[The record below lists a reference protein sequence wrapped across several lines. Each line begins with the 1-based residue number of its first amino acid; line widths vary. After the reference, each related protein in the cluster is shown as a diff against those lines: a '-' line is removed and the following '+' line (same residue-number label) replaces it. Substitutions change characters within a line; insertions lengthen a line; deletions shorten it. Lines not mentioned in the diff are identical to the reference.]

1 MYNAVRNLKEVPG
14 GDLSVVVDMLGRHR
28 SELGRSTGGCSPP
41 QRMGLA
47 GTPGSW
53 LLSTLGLIVK
63 KKPCFWL
70 LQGIIASGITYYVQG
85 LVMKTRGPVFVT
97 AFNPLCMII
106 VAALG
111 SIILA
116 EKLYL
121 GRPVLDQNLYYLGM
135 KYTSATFASAS
146 INVLPAITFILAI
159 IFRLERINVKK
170 VHDVAKIVGTG
181 ITVAG
186 AMVMTLY
193 KGPIIDFIM
202 SHGGSHHGSSTS
214 EPTDQHWV
222 IGTLMLLASCCGWAS
237 FFILQSFTLK
247 QYPAELSLTALIC
260 LMGMVQGATVS
271 LVMERDPTAWKIG
284 FDSRLLAAA
293 YSGVVCSGIAYYV
306 QAIVIKQRGPVFAT
320 SFSPLCMIITAA
332 MGTIIL
338 AEQLHLGSVIGAVLI
353 VVGLYTVVWGKSK
366 DRTIST
372 TPALTDE
379 NKNGTL
385 DFANADDAKSA
396 TNFDISIHNETSQ
409 IPAKSTPLPV

>member
-1 MYNAVRNLKEVPG
+1 MADRNPC
-14 GDLSVVVDMLGRHR
+14 R
-28 SELGRSTGGCSPP
+28 SLCH
-41 QRMGLA
+41 GLA
-47 GTPGSW
+47 
-53 LLSTLGLIVK
+53 K
-63 KKPCFWL
+63 AKPFL
-70 LQGIIASGITYYVQG
+70 AMVSLQFGYSGMYVIAMVSLKHGMSHY
-85 LVMKTRGPVFVT
+85 
-97 AFNPLCMII
+97 
-106 VAALG
+106 
-111 SIILA
+111 ILA
-116 EKLYL
+116 LYRHVVATLVIAPFALVLERKIRPKLTLPIFLRIMVL
-121 GRPVLDQNLYYLGM
+121 GFLE
-135 KYTSATFASAS
+135 
-146 INVLPAITFILAI
+146 
-159 IFRLERINVKK
+159 LERINVKK